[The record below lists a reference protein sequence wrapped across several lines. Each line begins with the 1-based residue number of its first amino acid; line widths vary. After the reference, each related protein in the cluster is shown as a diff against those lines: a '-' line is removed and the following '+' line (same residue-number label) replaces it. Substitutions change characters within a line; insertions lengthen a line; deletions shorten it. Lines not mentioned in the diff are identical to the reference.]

1 MHKIFFDAN
10 IINDIYDSKRASA
23 QASYLSLKH
32 CLEEGF
38 EILTSCDI
46 VTNVYYITA
55 KYTDK
60 SSALS
65 ALDDIERLLRI
76 LPFDNAILK
85 SALKLMQEDK
95 IFDDLED
102 TIQYVLA
109 KESGCDIIV
118 SNDKKFASKDLKLY
132 TSEAFLKDF
141 S

>member
-23 QASYLSLKH
+23 QASYLCLKQ

-65 ALDDIERLLRI
+65 ALDDIERLFTI
-76 LPFDNAILK
+76 LSFDNSILK
-85 SALKLMQEDK
+85 SALKLMQEDTS
-95 IFDDLED
+95 FDDLED
-102 TIQYVLA
+102 TIEYVLA
-109 KESGCDIIV
+109 KESGCDSIV
-118 SNDKKFASKDLKLY
+118 SNDKKFASKNLRVY
-132 TSEAFLKDF
+132 TAEEFLGELG
-141 S
+141 